1 MCGRNL
7 SIKYPT
13 IVLSQCYTAVL
24 LYDPIRLDDRQR
36 DVHSRSPTTTTDW
49 LLAIGAFYRN
59 PPRGGGSRGHRVRSH
74 LAFYRLFLKVDF
86 SHWNE
91 WEISTFPEI
100 STFSAE
106 LTGAKALKL
115 YIQIP
120 KVWASF
126 QCFPLVSHLN
136 FWRFFAKYIIFLLLP
151 KESFPHIFNA
161 KIQFQVWFGCP
172 KPKFAL
178 QIGGNQKQFW
188 RNFWRGMEDLQKVF
202 RPWKYGKDPT
212 KSGGDIGGPKWGSK
226 FLITPA
232 ISPTG
237 KTLEAE
243 NGKCRFRHVDFHPIL
258 QAGVE
263 TDGTFYLC

>member
-1 MCGRNL
+1 MFTLGLRRWRLTDCLRSAPFIGTPPGR
-7 SIKYPT
+7 
-13 IVLSQCYTAVL
+13 
-24 LYDPIRLDDRQR
+24 
-36 DVHSRSPTTTTDW
+36 
-49 LLAIGAFYRN
+49 
-59 PPRGGGSRGHRVRSH
+59 GSRGHRVRSH

-91 WEISTFPEI
+91 WEMSTFPEI

-188 RNFWRGMEDLQKVF
+188 RNFWREWKTFRKSSVPENMERIRQKV
-202 RPWKYGKDPT
+202 GE
-212 KSGGDIGGPKWGSK
+212 I
-226 FLITPA
+226 
-232 ISPTG
+232 
-237 KTLEAE
+237 
-243 NGKCRFRHVDFHPIL
+243 
-258 QAGVE
+258 
-263 TDGTFYLC
+263 